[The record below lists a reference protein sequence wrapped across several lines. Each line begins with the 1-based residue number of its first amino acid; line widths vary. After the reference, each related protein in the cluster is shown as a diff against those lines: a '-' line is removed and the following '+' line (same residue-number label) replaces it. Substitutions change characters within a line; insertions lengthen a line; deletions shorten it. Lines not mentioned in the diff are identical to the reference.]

1 MREAAKEKK
10 NRARIDSQTRHLCLL
25 RSCPI
30 SRLKSIQISQEVFFS
45 FELWAELIGR
55 DHLVSTYFTLHSYK
69 CGSSEN
75 YLQTWFI
82 AIIHYD
88 NICWLLQTLTE
99 KGSYIKTF
107 QLMLLFFSWTLK
119 MTKTSKMIW
128 STDQKCPIKVLFIKT
143 CRLQAKIAK
152 ICGISR
158 SFVKMCPYFM
168 IWKPIWSVQHFT
180 CLKFE

>member
-1 MREAAKEKK
+1 MRRASTHDITVCETNLHPELTVLGEGGSKRKK
-10 NRARIDSQTRHLCLL
+10 NRARIDSQTRHLCYVLVL
-25 RSCPI
+25 F
-30 SRLKSIQISQEVFFS
+30 LDWNLFKSAKKFFFS

-107 QLMLLFFSWTLK
+107 QLKLLFFTWTLK
-119 MTKTSKMIW
+119 RKKKFIW
-128 STDQKCPIKVLFIKT
+128 SRDYGYPMKVSS
-143 CRLQAKIAK
+143 
-152 ICGISR
+152 ICIQTNPQIRSR
-158 SFVKMCPYFM
+158 
-168 IWKPIWSVQHFT
+168 HN
-180 CLKFE
+180 

>member
-1 MREAAKEKK
+1 MWKWLIFRAYCIRWGRQQKKK

-107 QLMLLFFSWTLK
+107 QLKLLFF
-119 MTKTSKMIW
+119 IW
-128 STDQKCPIKVLFIKT
+128 SFEMKKF
-143 CRLQAKIAK
+143 
-152 ICGISR
+152 
-158 SFVKMCPYFM
+158 
-168 IWKPIWSVQHFT
+168 IWKR
-180 CLKFE
+180 E